1 MPSPA
6 VKIEAAGRTLR
17 VSNPDRVIVSR
28 DRPDPAVTKLDVLST
43 A

>member
-17 VSNPDRVIVSR
+17 VSNPDRVMY
-28 DRPDPAVTKLDVLST
+28 PATDQTRL
-43 A
+43 